1 MALERS
7 YIMKVGP
14 QGSKW
19 RLKVETTRR
28 KNAIDN
34 FASREYLRDETM
46 TTHKHALGLQYL
58 DMKEDTYRKFDVEL
72 GLPGA
77 DASSFLKVDAF
88 MTKSKVL
95 IADKLKLVW
104 QLQGGAI
111 RPIMGS

>member
-7 YIMKVGP
+7 YIMKLGP

-19 RLKVETTRR
+19 RFKLESTRR

-46 TTHKHALGLQYL
+46 TTHKHAVGLQYL
-58 DMKEDTYRKFDVEL
+58 DMQQDSYRKLDLEI

-77 DASSFLKVDAF
+77 DAASFVKVDAF
-88 MTKSKVL
+88 MTKTKVL
-95 IADKLKLVW
+95 IPEKLKLVW
-104 QLQGGAI
+104 
-111 RPIMGS
+111 